1 MVAGAPFDH
10 PPYVD
15 PTIEGYELTPE
26 YVYMLRFAQVTL
38 PGVYMLALAF
48 TLAAFTLAAV
58 KDPFANTLPWLY
70 MPLELHTIQSLGS
83 GPPVVVYLP
92 RHKMDDVY
100 EFDVYTRN
108 VPPPFCPRP
117 YRSVGP

>member
-48 TLAAFTLAAV
+48 TLAAERLPVATPNALNALAEKKPVA
-58 KDPFANTLPWLY
+58 PMFANSVPFTRKEWTARLGVLY
-70 MPLELHTIQSLGS
+70 TNLSELI
-83 GPPVVVYLP
+83 PNP
-92 RHKMDDVY
+92 
-100 EFDVYTRN
+100 
-108 VPPPFCPRP
+108 
-117 YRSVGP
+117 

>member
-48 TLAAFTLAAV
+48 TLAAER
-58 KDPFANTLPWLY
+58 LPVAT
-70 MPLELHTIQSLGS
+70 P
-83 GPPVVVYLP
+83 
-92 RHKMDDVY
+92 
-100 EFDVYTRN
+100 N
-108 VPPPFCPRP
+108 A
-117 YRSVGP
+117 